1 MLVVRTEARLH
12 PVLVRQ
18 ITWAIPTLNA
28 NLNVKSIVIVH
39 TTSLVSLKSVG
50 IHALGLAEPMLIAE
64 WSVIIPSVAV
74 LLDTLVILWN
84 PVELHLQSN
93 QLKPIL
99 VIQILA
105 EPTVRNTNKM
115 VIVSVHACQ
124 DMSVWHPIANLN
136 VLSVQIVA

>member
-18 ITWAIPTLNA
+18 ITWAIPTSNA

-50 IHALGLAEPMLIAE
+50 IHALDLAEPMLIAE
-64 WSVIIPSVAV
+64 WLVIIPSVAV

-84 PVELHLQSN
+84 PVELHLQSVIIIRFKKKAN
-93 QLKPIL
+93 ISLKCFF
-99 VIQILA
+99 
-105 EPTVRNTNKM
+105 TFYRT
-115 VIVSVHACQ
+115 S
-124 DMSVWHPIANLN
+124 
-136 VLSVQIVA
+136 

>member
-18 ITWAIPTLNA
+18 ITWAIPTSNA

-50 IHALGLAEPMLIAE
+50 IHALDLAEPMLIAE
-64 WSVIIPSVAV
+64 WLVIIPSVAV

-84 PVELHLQSN
+84 PVELHLQSV
-93 QLKPIL
+93 IL
-99 VIQILA
+99 NFLCHWQIC
-105 EPTVRNTNKM
+105 
-115 VIVSVHACQ
+115 I
-124 DMSVWHPIANLN
+124 
-136 VLSVQIVA
+136 